1 MRKLLGLL
9 LLLVPALSQNALAQ
23 QVDTSFSREWLDI
36 DTTLSINQL
45 PRTALDKV
53 NQLYQKALKANLGP
67 QQLKC
72 ILYKMTL
79 EELVNE
85 RVDLS
90 AIRVLNKEIELQKD
104 PLTRM
109 VLHTLLAKQL
119 FRYYEDNRWTIQNR
133 NQQGVAPASGDISRW
148 GSNDFENAIRLA
160 YKKALLQPALLKPM
174 PVSAIKA
181 VVIPGTGPVQPDNWW
196 ELILL
201 EKIAYF
207 KNPVPRNPLI
217 VSGKDYLPNAFTD
230 PEAFVKISF
239 PQKDS
244 SSEVTVLK
252 DYQLLIQ
259 SALDKKQVEKLVGL
273 QIDKITW
280 AWGELTPQEKYQT
293 AYQQALF
300 AVILKYPD
308 QTATLQAYYLQAE
321 QELQVEKNDELST
334 NRKNGYLAAEQLLTQ
349 ALNKST
355 RTLPET
361 DAIKKLLAT
370 IQQPKLRIQTE
381 SVYLPNQPIL
391 SLVNYTNTPR
401 VYFSIVSLNMNEWE
415 KYAAD
420 NKETD
425 GALLKKVAIQEKK
438 WELPASSDRRN
449 HSTEVMINPL
459 SPGKYAIIA
468 SSMLDLNNNE
478 CVISVSTFQVSAIA
492 ALQQNNQ
499 WLAVNRSNG
508 EPLANADF
516 QFYSS
521 SWSSKGKV
529 YQRLQSAKGKADANG
544 QFKSDN
550 QTGKIGGVSIRY
562 GQDELFVGDIY
573 NNREP
578 SFRENTKELE
588 ANIEQYVLLTDRS
601 IYRPGQTVY
610 WKAIKYLENKNT
622 QSSKVAAEGTKL
634 TLFLRDPNNQIID
647 SITGSLNSF
656 GSCSGQ
662 FQLPRNRINGTFRLD
677 VEGQRKHI
685 VSIQVEEYKRPRFTI
700 EWEKQKGRYAV
711 TDTLFVIGKA
721 VAFAGYST
729 GNATVQYE
737 VMRIS
742 WPLPY
747 QSISKRYRLNIQKIA
762 SGKTQTDASGNF
774 RIAFNQQ
781 LNPEELLDEEQYY
794 RYEIKATITDIGG
807 ETQTGNTSLP
817 VSKRSVFAN
826 WQLPNMLTEKEWK
839 KAQLFTTNFS
849 NEFTPISLTVRV
861 DALQAPDKLLRE
873 RYWALPDQYVMSEQ
887 EFKTNFPN
895 DVYRNENKPANWP
908 VLQAISTNNFI
919 SQPNGKNP
927 VTEQKLSAGYY
938 RITTTYFD
946 STSGKTIQDIQHTR
960 LVQNHQQAAT
970 TAQLPYTFQVNQEVF
985 VGDTL
990 RAFLFAGK
998 STLLHSFQL
1007 SPATDTIILEKK
1019 QIKEGIDPISLKAAM
1034 PGTYQYHTCYINNNR
1049 VFEHTFEWT
1058 ILPVPHPLTIKT
1070 TSFRDHLL
1078 PGNQE
1083 KWTLEIVDSANRQ
1096 APAELVSTL
1105 YDASLDQFKLHQ
1117 WYLPK
1122 TQLPGIYSLSFNFTH
1137 NFRSEYSYVYY
1148 APEIGFAN
1156 YPIPTSSRLAEDAF
1170 ELYNQNRDRRVN
1182 GQLRILPFLNRPS
1195 RRHLGEIMSVAYD
1208 QAPPSEMYDKIFTP
1222 VSPELTLKIRGTNTV
1237 KTSDDNFILT
1247 SNNPAEKKRIEFP
1260 AFEARKNLSETG
1272 FFLPHVYANEKGV
1285 YSIEFTVPESL
1296 TKWKWLNWAHTRD
1309 MSVGL
1314 LQKEVFT
1321 QKPLM
1326 VIPQLPRFLREGDQ
1340 LELSA
1345 QIANPGDSE
1354 LTGQVMLEL
1363 IDGDTEKPVDGWF
1376 QNVFPVQYFTVAAG
1390 KTHPVK
1396 FPIQIPFGYN
1406 RPLLIRIKAF
1416 SGQFSDGEQQLLPVI
1431 TQRTL
1436 VTESKSF
1443 WMKNDASLSLSF
1455 PTLLNNTSGTLTH
1468 ESIQL
1473 EVVTQPAWYIVK
1485 ALPYLLENN
1494 NPTAEQVSNRLFA
1507 NQLSFHIL
1515 QQFPAIKKVIEQWKK
1530 DTTALQSKL
1539 SSSPQLKSLL
1549 QEETPWLQESAEEQV
1564 QLKNLGKLLDSARMM
1579 EELAILPQQLASF
1592 QLPSGGFSWMKGG
1605 TADEYTT
1612 LYLLDGLRK
1621 LDQLQAWIPE
1631 IQHKITPQIQ
1641 PAIRYMDSLLHLYFM
1656 KDYLV
1661 NSKSNNKIVAPNWID
1676 YLQLRKHFSNIPAQ
1690 FPADLPQLEK
1700 EVLPNWRKYTQQLQ
1714 AKIASIM
1721 IVGLQKDTAVQKII
1735 PSLMEKAVRDSI
1747 QGMYW
1752 KYAGYSGGFE
1762 SPLSMQTNML
1772 LLLSEAGSAIES
1784 KYQQEKAE
1792 MIRWVIQQKKSNHW
1806 ATTPATAEACYAL
1819 LKSLPANYLSNPTRK
1834 VTFQA
1839 GAQSFQISP
1848 EQAEA
1853 GTGFYRQRI
1862 DGKKVSSAMGNITC
1876 TVSSENK
1883 SNTQSLSAA
1892 PVMGSIYYQY
1902 LENLNNVKG
1911 SSHPALSVEKI
1922 LYLQKDSL
1930 QSKQLVPI
1938 QSLTPLR
1945 RGDRIICRLIIT
1957 CKQPMDY
1964 VFLKDMRGSGTEP
1977 VDVISS
1983 YRWQDGVGYY
1993 QTTRDAHTG
2002 FFFRHLNKGTF
2013 IIDYSINITHIGSFA
2028 AGLANIECLYAPEYR
2043 SHSTNTNMRVAE

>member
-1 MRKLLGLL
+1 M
-9 LLLVPALSQNALAQ
+9 
-23 QVDTSFSREWLDI
+23 
-36 DTTLSINQL
+36 
-45 PRTALDKV
+45 
-53 NQLYQKALKANLGP
+53 
-67 QQLKC
+67 
-72 ILYKMTL
+72 
-79 EELVNE
+79 
-85 RVDLS
+85 
-90 AIRVLNKEIELQKD
+90 
-104 PLTRM
+104 
-109 VLHTLLAKQL
+109 
-119 FRYYEDNRWTIQNR
+119 
-133 NQQGVAPASGDISRW
+133 
-148 GSNDFENAIRLA
+148 
-160 YKKALLQPALLKPM
+160 
-174 PVSAIKA
+174 
-181 VVIPGTGPVQPDNWW
+181 
-196 ELILL
+196 
-201 EKIAYF
+201 
-207 KNPVPRNPLI
+207 
-217 VSGKDYLPNAFTD
+217 
-230 PEAFVKISF
+230 
-239 PQKDS
+239 
-244 SSEVTVLK
+244 
-252 DYQLLIQ
+252 
-259 SALDKKQVEKLVGL
+259 
-273 QIDKITW
+273 
-280 AWGELTPQEKYQT
+280 
-293 AYQQALF
+293 
-300 AVILKYPD
+300 
-308 QTATLQAYYLQAE
+308 
-321 QELQVEKNDELST
+321 
-334 NRKNGYLAAEQLLTQ
+334 
-349 ALNKST
+349 
-355 RTLPET
+355 
-361 DAIKKLLAT
+361 
-370 IQQPKLRIQTE
+370 
-381 SVYLPNQPIL
+381 
-391 SLVNYTNTPR
+391 
-401 VYFSIVSLNMNEWE
+401 
-415 KYAAD
+415 
-420 NKETD
+420 
-425 GALLKKVAIQEKK
+425 
-438 WELPASSDRRN
+438 
-449 HSTEVMINPL
+449 
-459 SPGKYAIIA
+459 
-468 SSMLDLNNNE
+468 
-478 CVISVSTFQVSAIA
+478 
-492 ALQQNNQ
+492 
-499 WLAVNRSNG
+499 
-508 EPLANADF
+508 
-516 QFYSS
+516 
-521 SWSSKGKV
+521 
-529 YQRLQSAKGKADANG
+529 
-544 QFKSDN
+544 
-550 QTGKIGGVSIRY
+550 
-562 GQDELFVGDIY
+562 
-573 NNREP
+573 
-578 SFRENTKELE
+578 
-588 ANIEQYVLLTDRS
+588 
-601 IYRPGQTVY
+601 
-610 WKAIKYLENKNT
+610 
-622 QSSKVAAEGTKL
+622 
-634 TLFLRDPNNQIID
+634 
-647 SITGSLNSF
+647 
-656 GSCSGQ
+656 
-662 FQLPRNRINGTFRLD
+662 
-677 VEGQRKHI
+677 
-685 VSIQVEEYKRPRFTI
+685 
-700 EWEKQKGRYAV
+700 
-711 TDTLFVIGKA
+711 
-721 VAFAGYST
+721 
-729 GNATVQYE
+729 
-737 VMRIS
+737 
-742 WPLPY
+742 
-747 QSISKRYRLNIQKIA
+747 
-762 SGKTQTDASGNF
+762 
-774 RIAFNQQ
+774 
-781 LNPEELLDEEQYY
+781 
-794 RYEIKATITDIGG
+794 
-807 ETQTGNTSLP
+807 
-817 VSKRSVFAN
+817 
-826 WQLPNMLTEKEWK
+826 
-839 KAQLFTTNFS
+839 
-849 NEFTPISLTVRV
+849 
-861 DALQAPDKLLRE
+861 
-873 RYWALPDQYVMSEQ
+873 
-887 EFKTNFPN
+887 
-895 DVYRNENKPANWP
+895 
-908 VLQAISTNNFI
+908 
-919 SQPNGKNP
+919 
-927 VTEQKLSAGYY
+927 
-938 RITTTYFD
+938 
-946 STSGKTIQDIQHTR
+946 
-960 LVQNHQQAAT
+960 
-970 TAQLPYTFQVNQEVF
+970 
-985 VGDTL
+985 
-990 RAFLFAGK
+990 
-998 STLLHSFQL
+998 
-1007 SPATDTIILEKK
+1007 
-1019 QIKEGIDPISLKAAM
+1019 
-1034 PGTYQYHTCYINNNR
+1034 
-1049 VFEHTFEWT
+1049 
-1058 ILPVPHPLTIKT
+1058 
-1070 TSFRDHLL
+1070 
-1078 PGNQE
+1078 
-1083 KWTLEIVDSANRQ
+1083 
-1096 APAELVSTL
+1096 
-1105 YDASLDQFKLHQ
+1105 
-1117 WYLPK
+1117 
-1122 TQLPGIYSLSFNFTH
+1122 
-1137 NFRSEYSYVYY
+1137 
-1148 APEIGFAN
+1148 
-1156 YPIPTSSRLAEDAF
+1156 
-1170 ELYNQNRDRRVN
+1170 
-1182 GQLRILPFLNRPS
+1182 
-1195 RRHLGEIMSVAYD
+1195 
-1208 QAPPSEMYDKIFTP
+1208 
-1222 VSPELTLKIRGTNTV
+1222 
-1237 KTSDDNFILT
+1237 
-1247 SNNPAEKKRIEFP
+1247 
-1260 AFEARKNLSETG
+1260 
-1272 FFLPHVYANEKGV
+1272 YANEKGV

-1473 EVVTQPAWYIVK
+1473 EVATQPAWYIVK

-1539 SSSPQLKSLL
+1539 SSSAQLKSLL

-1612 LYLLDGLRK
+1612 LYILDGLRK

-1631 IQHKITPQIQ
+1631 IQHKIKPLIQ
-1641 PAIRYMDSLLHLYFM
+1641 PAIRYMDSLLHLYFI

-1661 NSKSNNKIVAPNWID
+1661 TSKSNNKIIAPNWID

-1752 KYAGYSGGFE
+1752 KYTGYTGGFE

-1834 VTFQA
+1834 VTFQV
-1839 GAQSFQISP
+1839 GAQRFQISP

-1862 DGKKVSSAMGNITC
+1862 DGKKVTSAMGNITC

-1883 SNTQSLSAA
+1883 STTQSLSAA

-1930 QSKQLVPI
+1930 QSKKLVPI

-2013 IIDYSINITHIGSFA
+2013 IIDYSINISHIGSFA

-2043 SHSTNTNMRVAE
+2043 SHSNNTNMRVAE